1 MTLWGV
7 PAGWLAVHF
16 AVAAAGTWL
25 ARRYA
30 IRRAL
35 IDHPGERRSHD
46 VPTPRGGGLG
56 IAATLLFALGWL
68 AWTRPES
75 RTVLVAAAAGL
86 ALVSG
91 IGLTDDHRPLP
102 AWLRLLVHALAAALL
117 GGALWLQGF
126 PAWHCLAAAVLALVL
141 VNAWNFMDGINGLAA
156 SQAALAALGYALLAD
171 GTTAWLAAA
180 LLAAAT
186 AFLPFNFPRA
196 RVFMGDV
203 GSCALGYGLAC
214 VVALALRGETIGNV
228 PLLLLPLLAFLL
240 DSGFTLFSRIL
251 NKERWWQAHAQH
263 AYQYWARRAGHV
275 APVAGYAAW
284 TVLAVAAMLGFRD
297 GDSGATMALLGIGT
311 GAGWVAW
318 SQLRQGSKG
327 SGGRR

>member
-1 MTLWGV
+1 MDLGGV
-7 PAGWLAVHF
+7 PAWWVAVHL

-35 IDHPGERRSHD
+35 IDHPGDRRSHH

-56 IAATLLFALGWL
+56 IAAALLLALAWL
-68 AWTRPES
+68 AWALPAW
-75 RTVLVAAAAGL
+75 RTVLLGAAGGL
-86 ALVSG
+86 ALVAG
-91 IGLTDDHRPLP
+91 IGLADDHRPLP
-102 AWLRLLVHALAAALL
+102 ATLRLLVHALAAALL
-117 GGALWLQGF
+117 GGALWLQGAS
-126 PAWHCLAAAVLALVL
+126 AWHCLAAAALALVL
-141 VNAWNFMDGINGLAA
+141 VNAWNFMDGIDGLAA

-171 GTTAWLAAA
+171 GAAAWLAAA
-180 LLAAAT
+180 LLAAA
-186 AFLPFNFPRA
+186 AGFLPFNFPRA

-214 VVALALRGETIGNV
+214 VVALALREEAIGKA

-263 AYQYWARRAGHV
+263 AYQHWARRAGHA

-284 TVLAVAAMLGFRD
+284 TVLAVAAMLGFRQ
-297 GDSGATMALLGIGT
+297 GDAGAAMALLGIGT
-311 GAGWVAW
+311 AAGFVAW
-318 SQLRQGSKG
+318 SLLRQGSKG